1 MNKKDKP
8 NYGITAIKEFSII
21 GIIGIIGITI
31 FIIGIFQQNIVK
43 YILTIPGGII
53 GFIGIYLPLSYI
65 FIRPFIFSDNPKR
78 DFILWALKE
87 GEIKGDEKILD
98 IGCGTGAV
106 TIKIAKNLSTGK
118 VVGIDVFKG
127 MSGNSPNIALRNA
140 EIEGVIDKVEIQN
153 GNALDLPFENNSFDI
168 VTMGSVLHE
177 MHTEENV
184 IKALNEVKRVLKPK
198 GKFITVELLRNIK
211 MFILMLFLS
220 LIWKPKEYWEQCIKK
235 VDLNILNET
244 IVKGPIDM
252 CFYIAQKQN
261 KD

>member
-1 MNKKDKP
+1 MNRKDKP

-21 GIIGIIGITI
+21 GMMGIIGITI

-78 DFILWALKE
+78 DFILWALKQ

-106 TIKIAKNLSTGK
+106 TVKIAKNISTGK

-127 MSGNSPNIALRNA
+127 MSGNSPNIAIRNA
-140 EIEGVIDKVEIQN
+140 EIEGVIEKVEIQN
-153 GNALDLPFENNSFDI
+153 GNALDLPFDNNSFDI

-177 MHTEENV
+177 MGSDENV
-184 IKALNEVKRVLKPK
+184 IKALNEVNRVLKPG
-198 GKFITVELLRNIK
+198 GKFITVELLRNTK
-211 MFILMLFLS
+211 MFIFFPFLF
-220 LIWKPKEYWEQCIKK
+220 LIWKPKEYWDKCIKK
-235 VDLNILNET
+235 GNLNILNEI
-244 IVKGPIDM
+244 IVSGPIDT
-252 CFYIAQKQN
+252 CFYVAQK
-261 KD
+261 